1 LRLFGAKI
9 GTGVYIK
16 PGIRVKFP
24 WYLEVG
30 EYTWLGEDVWIDN
43 LAAVRIGP
51 HCCVSQGAYFCTG
64 NHDWSATNMKLFR
77 KPIVCG
83 RGSWVGAKAILC
95 PGVTVGMGAIATA
108 GSVVTRDIPAME
120 VHCGNPAQFVRQRTL
135 QS

>member
-1 LRLFGAKI
+1 
-9 GTGVYIK
+9 
-16 PGIRVKFP
+16 
-24 WYLEVG
+24 
-30 EYTWLGEDVWIDN
+30 
-43 LAAVRIGP
+43 
-51 HCCVSQGAYFCTG
+51 
-64 NHDWSATNMKLFR
+64 MKLFR

-83 RGSWVGAKAILC
+83 RGSWVGAKAVLC